1 MENVLRV
8 YARLLWLKK
17 MTEGSILYKD
27 GIREDSKKE
36 RQTYA
41 LIPVRGGSRSTWF
54 QKGTWSGFSHLGR
67 KRLVDILNQE
77 GMGKIHFAFICL
89 ACEIIRFFRLKF
101 LVSPPEK
108 TRNLSRKNR
117 MLLQAIICRTSLN
130 FARQEHCKTQSLTET
145 SRGFSAVS
153 VVEKAQRQG
162 VRSSCVPNLYPPR
175 CGYSTQWP
183 IRGGSARK
191 GYLF

>member
-1 MENVLRV
+1 
-8 YARLLWLKK
+8 
-17 MTEGSILYKD
+17 
-27 GIREDSKKE
+27 
-36 RQTYA
+36 
-41 LIPVRGGSRSTWF
+41 
-54 QKGTWSGFSHLGR
+54 
-67 KRLVDILNQE
+67 
-77 GMGKIHFAFICL
+77 MGKIHFTFICL

-162 VRSSCVPNLYPPR
+162 VRSSCAPQPLSAPLWVLHT
-175 CGYSTQWP
+175 CTMTSTGRLCP
-183 IRGGSARK
+183 KGGTSFRLQVYKRVEISLAEVYERVGK
-191 GYLF
+191 CVISVS